1 MNTRHILNRS
11 IISTSS
17 PLRYSVV
24 TFNDWPST
32 SSTRSW
38 IGLDGRKTNL
48 LKSYSNKRGELY
60 MLNLNANMTFGTD
73 KPFNQFYPHQSIY
86 HWLVVIMV
94 LKGEL
99 LCSCGYIENFTLYR
113 QTESLLTEKDH
124 YIQLLKY
131 LSNHKCMHSIT
142 NGNKCFSKINSTDQ
156 GNVYL

>member
-1 MNTRHILNRS
+1 MMMKRQATNYFLYLYYLGSFWLVSSLQQLILFSQVCLRLAYTWLVNTRHILNRS

-60 MLNLNANMTFGTD
+60 MLNLNANMAFGTD
-73 KPFNQFYPHQSIY
+73 KPFNQFYPHQSIN

-94 LKGEL
+94 RVNYSAVVDILRTK
-99 LCSCGYIENFTLYR
+99 LCIAKL
-113 QTESLLTEKDH
+113 
-124 YIQLLKY
+124 
-131 LSNHKCMHSIT
+131 NH
-142 NGNKCFSKINSTDQ
+142 F
-156 GNVYL
+156 